1 MIRRTNILKTL
12 CVPIAAVSLAACSD
26 TLPGGPGGGDRDAI
40 GFRGA
45 PETRAAVNGFAAG
58 DAFSVWAWCRS
69 AQDAQD
75 TPVPVFDAERVYTGD
90 GSAWTYEHTEYWA
103 DGRTYAFHALFPDRE
118 ALEAAAGAVS
128 CVPGE
133 NGVRLT
139 VSGFDARQTGEGAV
153 DLMTA
158 RRTVTYDAA
167 EGPSPV
173 SLKFA
178 HELARLA
185 FRVRT
190 QGREVEIVSFKVNG
204 AGYAGDFVRTEETAT
219 WTLRERTVADDGIFA
234 VSDLSVGASDVADLL
249 GDMLVPPQTLEE
261 TGAPELT
268 LVYRL
273 AGEPEATSHT
283 VSASLR
289 TSSVTQWQ
297 AGQSYAYTLDLRTG
311 TLVLTVTIRP
321 WIEEDAEVDWKPSTP
336 AGTADRNQFMAI

>member
-1 MIRRTNILKTL
+1 M
-12 CVPIAAVSLAACSD
+12 
-26 TLPGGPGGGDRDAI
+26 
-40 GFRGA
+40 
-45 PETRAAVNGFAAG
+45 
-58 DAFSVWAWCRS
+58 
-69 AQDAQD
+69 
-75 TPVPVFDAERVYTGD
+75 
-90 GSAWTYEHTEYWA
+90 
-103 DGRTYAFHALFPDRE
+103 
-118 ALEAAAGAVS
+118 
-128 CVPGE
+128 
-133 NGVRLT
+133 
-139 VSGFDARQTGEGAV
+139 
-153 DLMTA
+153 M
-158 RRTVTYDAA
+158 
-167 EGPSPV
+167 

-219 WTLRERTVADDGIFA
+219 WTLCERTVADDGIFA

-249 GDMLVPPQTLEE
+249 GDVLVPPQMLEE

>member
-1 MIRRTNILKTL
+1 M
-12 CVPIAAVSLAACSD
+12 
-26 TLPGGPGGGDRDAI
+26 
-40 GFRGA
+40 
-45 PETRAAVNGFAAG
+45 
-58 DAFSVWAWCRS
+58 
-69 AQDAQD
+69 
-75 TPVPVFDAERVYTGD
+75 YTGD

-118 ALEAAAGAVS
+118 ALAAAKAVS

-219 WTLRERTVADDGIFA
+219 WTLCERTVADDGIFA

-249 GDMLVPPQTLEE
+249 GDVLVPPQTLEE